1 MTAHLRHLLA
11 PGRIGAM
18 TTKNRIVVTAMGVS
32 FADEDG
38 AANDRL
44 VAYHE
49 RHAEGG
55 AGLIIVGVTGVA
67 HPVGAVIP
75 HQTSLSQDRFIP
87 GMRRIA
93 EVAHRHGAKVA
104 VQLHHGGVVAGYSA
118 RLGQELWTPAIPKA
132 PRGDFGTLFFPEEL
146 ASFMG
151 GERPRL
157 RILTEEDIAVVV
169 GQFAAAARRAQEAG
183 IDAVEIH
190 GGHGYLIDA
199 FLSPSS
205 NTRTDGYG
213 GDLAGRARLY
223 LEILAAVRKAVGPEF
238 PILCKLNTREVG
250 KADGI
255 TFELAVETA
264 SMLERAGADAITASA
279 YHDVGVGK
287 LHSESNI
294 PHVPNTN
301 VPGAVAVKRAV
312 SIPVIASG
320 RIEFDDA
327 DRSIAEKACDYV
339 AFGRKILADPAFP
352 KKLALGRAETVRP
365 CIYCYTCV
373 SAIYLRQTG
382 RCAVNPETGFEH
394 VEQRRPAVPRRRVVV
409 VGSGPAGLEAARRL
423 DERGHDV
430 VLLEKEE
437 RLGGTLRVAS
447 LPYEPNNRLLDWL
460 IREIENGSV
469 DVRLATQATVET
481 IRALGP
487 EVVVVATGAVRA
499 LPDMPGKD
507 QPIVFSGDDL
517 RALLS
522 GRMTEDLK
530 RKTSWLDR
538 VSSKVGAATGL
549 TGSPEMLR
557 AATRAYM
564 PLGKQVVI
572 LGGELVG
579 LELAEFL
586 TERGRQVT
594 VVDDEPMLGAGLTL
608 VRRMRIVAEL
618 REHGVA
624 LFPGASQIQIESD
637 GVLFMDAEG
646 RSQRVAA
653 DQVIVAK
660 GTHEDR
666 ALAHALRAAGL
677 EVIEAGDGL
686 EVGYIEGAIRGAW
699 NAVEAVEGSAL
710 SPLASRRA

>member
-1 MTAHLRHLLA
+1 MSAVPRNLLS
-11 PGRIGAM
+11 PGRIGSM

-38 AANDRL
+38 AVNDRL

-55 AGLIIVGVTGVA
+55 AGLIVVGVTGVA

-87 GMRRIA
+87 GLRRIA
-93 EVAHRHGAKVA
+93 EAAHRHGAKVA

-118 RLGQELWTPAIPKA
+118 RLGQSLWTPSVPKA
-132 PRGDFGTLFFPEEL
+132 PTGDFGTLFFPEEL

-151 GERPRL
+151 GERPSL
-157 RILTEEDIAVVV
+157 KVMTEEDIAVVV

-205 NTRTDGYG
+205 NGRSDGYG

-223 LEILAAVRKAVGPEF
+223 LEILAAVREAVGPAF
-238 PILCKLNTREVG
+238 PIICKLNAREVG
-250 KADGI
+250 KADGV
-255 TFELAVETA
+255 TFDIAVETA
-264 SMLERAGADAITASA
+264 RLLEQAGADAITASA

-301 VPGAVAVKRAV
+301 IPGAVAIKRAV

-327 DRSIAEKACDYV
+327 DRSIAEQDFDYV
-339 AFGRKILADPAFP
+339 GFGRKILADPTFP
-352 KKLALGRAETVRP
+352 KKLAEGRAQDVRP

-373 SAIYLRQTG
+373 SAIYLRQAG

-394 VEQRRPAVPRRRVVV
+394 VEQRRAAAPRRRFVV

-460 IREIENGSV
+460 IREVEKSSV
-469 DVRLATQATVET
+469 DIRLGVEATVET
-481 IRALGP
+481 IRSFAP
-487 EVVVVATGAVRA
+487 DAVIVATGAVRA
-499 LPDMPGKD
+499 VPDMPGKA

-522 GRMTEDLK
+522 GRMTDDLK

-538 VSSKVGAATGL
+538 VSSKVGAVTGL

-557 AATRAYM
+557 TATRAYM
-564 PLGKQVVI
+564 PLGKQIVI

-594 VVDDEPMLGAGLTL
+594 VIDDEPMLGAGLTV

-624 LFPGASQIQIESD
+624 LLPGASQIQIESD
-637 GVLFMDAEG
+637 GVRFVDAEG
-646 RSQRVAA
+646 QPRRVAA

-666 ALAHALRAAGL
+666 AFAQALRAAGL
-677 EVIEAGDGL
+677 EVVEAGDGL

-699 NAVEAVEGSAL
+699 DAVETVIRGLSNGS
-710 SPLASRRA
+710 R

>member
-1 MTAHLRHLLA
+1 MTTVPRHLLA
-11 PGRIGAM
+11 PGRIGKM

-32 FADEDG
+32 FADADNSAG
-38 AANDRL
+38 DRL

-49 RHAEGG
+49 RQAEGG
-55 AGLIIVGVTGVA
+55 AGLIVVGVTGVA

-75 HQTSLSQDRFIP
+75 DQTSLSDDRFIP
-87 GMRRIA
+87 GLRRIA

-104 VQLHHGGVVAGYSA
+104 VQLHHGGLAAGYSA
-118 RLGQELWTPAIPKA
+118 RFGHPLWAPAIPKM

-151 GERPRL
+151 GEK
-157 RILTEEDIAVVV
+157 IEVKVLTEEDIAIVVA
-169 GQFAAAARRAQEAG
+169 QFAAAARRAQEAG

-190 GGHGYLIDA
+190 GGHGYLIDS
-199 FLSPSS
+199 FLSPST

-223 LEILAAVRKAVGPEF
+223 LEVLGAVRRAVGPDF
-238 PILCKLNTREVG
+238 PIVCKINAREVG
-250 KADGI
+250 KTDGI
-255 TFELAVETA
+255 TFDLAVETA
-264 SMLERAGADAITASA
+264 RLLERAGADAITASA

-294 PHVPNTN
+294 PHLPNTN
-301 VPGAVAVKRAV
+301 LPGAATIKRAV
-312 SIPVIASG
+312 GIPVIASG

-327 DRSIAEKACDYV
+327 DRSIAEQSCDFV
-339 AFGRKILADPAFP
+339 AFGRKILADPTFP
-352 KKLALGRAETVRP
+352 QKLAEGRAEDVRP

-373 SAIYLRQTG
+373 SAIYLRQVG
-382 RCAVNPETGFEH
+382 RCAVNPETGAEH
-394 VEQRRPAVPRRRVVV
+394 LEKVRPAAPRRRYVI

-423 DERGHDV
+423 DERGHSV
-430 VLLEKEE
+430 VLFEKEA

-460 IREIENGSV
+460 IRAVEQSRV
-469 DVRLATQATVET
+469 DVRLGTEATLEA
-481 IRALGP
+481 IRALAP
-487 EVVVVATGAVRA
+487 DAVIVATGAVRS
-499 LPDMPGKD
+499 LPDIPGKD

-517 RALLS
+517 RAMLS

-538 VSSKVGAATGL
+538 VSSRVGAATGI

-564 PLGKQVVI
+564 PLGKQIVI

-586 TERGRQVT
+586 NERGRQVT
-594 VVDDEPMLGAGLTL
+594 VVDDEPMLGAGLTV

-624 LFPGASQIQIESD
+624 LFPGASEIRIEAD
-637 GVLFMDAEG
+637 GVLFLDAEG
-646 RSQRVAA
+646 RRQRVPA
-653 DQVIVAK
+653 DHVVVAK

-666 ALAHALRAAGL
+666 AFANALRDAGL
-677 EVIEAGDGL
+677 RVVEAGDGQ
-686 EVGYIEGAIRGAW
+686 EIGYIEGAIRGAW
-699 NAVEAVEGSAL
+699 NAVEAVEAL
-710 SPLASRRA
+710 RAG

>member
-1 MTAHLRHLLA
+1 MTTIRHLLA
-11 PGRIGAM
+11 PGRIGGM

-38 AANDRL
+38 TASDRL

-67 HPVGAVIP
+67 HPAGAVIP
-75 HQTSLSQDRFIP
+75 NQTSLSQDRFIP
-87 GMRRIA
+87 GIRRIA

-104 VQLHHGGVVAGYSA
+104 VQLHHGGIVAGYSA
-118 RLGQELWTPAIPKA
+118 RLGQPLWTPAIPKA
-132 PRGDFGTLFFPEEL
+132 PAGDFGTLFFPEEL

-151 GERPRL
+151 GERPTL
-157 RILTEEDIAVVV
+157 KVMTEEDIATVV

-183 IDAVEIH
+183 TDAVEIH

-205 NTRTDGYG
+205 NTRRDGYG
-213 GDLAGRARLY
+213 GSLAGRARLY
-223 LEILAAVRKAVGPEF
+223 LEILAAVRKAVGPDF
-238 PILCKLNTREVG
+238 PIICKLNTREVG
-250 KADGI
+250 KTDGI
-255 TFELAVETA
+255 TFDLAVETA
-264 SMLERAGADAITASA
+264 RLLEQAGADGITASA
-279 YHDVGVGK
+279 YHDIGVGK

-301 VPGAVAVKRAV
+301 IPGAVAVKHAV

-320 RIEFDDA
+320 RIEFEDA

-352 KKLALGRAETVRP
+352 KKLAEGRTQDVRP

-373 SAIYLRQTG
+373 SAIYLRQKG

-394 VEQRRPAVPRRRVVV
+394 VEQGRPAAPRRRVVV

-430 VLLEKEE
+430 VLLEREG

-460 IREIENGSV
+460 IREVEKSSV
-469 DVRLATQATVET
+469 DVRLSTEATAEA
-481 IRALGP
+481 IRSLAPDL
-487 EVVVVATGAVRA
+487 VVVATGAVRS
-499 LPDMPGKD
+499 LPDIPGKD
-507 QPIVFSGDDL
+507 QPFVFSGDDL
-517 RALLS
+517 RAMLS

-549 TGSPEMLR
+549 SGSPEVLR
-557 AATRAYM
+557 TVTRAYM
-564 PLGKQVVI
+564 PLGKNIVI

-586 TERGRQVT
+586 TERGRLVT
-594 VVDDEPMLGAGLTL
+594 VVDDEPMLGAGLTV
-608 VRRMRIVAEL
+608 VRRMRIIAEL

-624 LFPGASQIQIESD
+624 LFAGSSQIQIEND
-637 GVLFMDAEG
+637 GVLFLDNEG
-646 RSQRVAA
+646 RRQRVAA

-666 ALAHALRAAGL
+666 SLAEALRAAGFD
-677 EVIEAGDGL
+677 VVEAGDGID
-686 EVGYIEGAIRGAW
+686 VKYIEGAIHGAW
-699 NAVEAVEGSAL
+699 NAVEAVESGRPRIDDRS
-710 SPLASRRA
+710 SP

>member
-1 MTAHLRHLLA
+1 MTAIPRHLLA
-11 PGRIGAM
+11 PGRIGKM

-32 FADEDG
+32 FAEKDNSAG
-38 AANDRL
+38 DRL
-44 VAYHE
+44 VAYHQ
-49 RHAEGG
+49 RQAEGG

-75 HQTSLSQDRFIP
+75 DQTSLSDDRFIP
-87 GMRRIA
+87 GLRRIA
-93 EVAHRHGAKVA
+93 EIGHRHGAKLA

-118 RLGQELWTPAIPKA
+118 RFGQPLWTPAIPKM
-132 PRGDFGTLFFPEEL
+132 PHGDFGTLFFPEEL

-151 GERPRL
+151 GERPTL
-157 RILTEEDIAVVV
+157 KVMTEEDIAVVV
-169 GQFAAAARRAQEAG
+169 GQFAAAAGRAKQAG

-223 LEILAAVRKAVGPEF
+223 LEILAAVRNTVGPDF
-238 PILCKLNTREVG
+238 PIICKINSREVG
-250 KADGI
+250 KADGV
-255 TFELAVETA
+255 TFDIAVETA
-264 SMLERAGADAITASA
+264 RLLERAGADAITASA
-279 YHDVGVGK
+279 YHDVSVGK

-301 VPGAVAVKRAV
+301 VPGASAVKRAV
-312 SIPVIASG
+312 GIPVIASG
-320 RIEFDDA
+320 RVEFDDA
-327 DRSIAEKACDYV
+327 DRIIAEKDCDFV

-352 KKLALGRAETVRP
+352 KKLAEGRAEDVRP

-373 SAIYLRQTG
+373 SAIYLRQAG

-394 VEQRRPAVPRRRVVV
+394 VEQVRPAAPRRRYAVI
-409 VGSGPAGLEAARRL
+409 GSGPAGLEAARRL

-430 VLLEKEE
+430 VLFEKEE

-460 IREIENGSV
+460 IREVEKSGV
-469 DVRLATQATVET
+469 DVRLATEATVESL
-481 IRALGP
+481 RALAP
-487 EVVVVATGAVRA
+487 DAVIVATGAVRS
-499 LPDMPGKD
+499 LPDIPGKD

-517 RALLS
+517 RAMLS

-530 RKTSWLDR
+530 RKTSWFDR

-564 PLGKQVVI
+564 PLGKQIVI

-594 VVDDEPMLGAGLTL
+594 VVDDEPMLGAGLTV

-637 GVLFMDAEG
+637 GVLFVDAEG
-646 RSQRVAA
+646 KRQRFAA

-666 ALAHALRAAGL
+666 ALARSLRAAGFA
-677 EVIEAGDGL
+677 VVEAGDGR
-686 EVGYIEGAIRGAW
+686 EVKYIEGAIHGAW
-699 NAVEAVEGSAL
+699 SAVDAVESGRAL
-710 SPLASRRA
+710 ADAEATT

>member
-1 MTAHLRHLLA
+1 MSAAPRHLLA
-11 PGRIGAM
+11 PGRIGGM

-32 FADEDG
+32 FAEEDG
-38 AANDRL
+38 SASDRL

-55 AGLIIVGVTGVA
+55 AGLIVVGVTGVA

-75 HQTSLSQDRFIP
+75 NQTSLSQDRFIP

-93 EVAHRHGAKVA
+93 EVAHRHGAKAA
-104 VQLHHGGVVAGYSA
+104 VQLHHGGVVAGYST
-118 RLGQELWTPAIPKA
+118 RLGQPLWTPSILKLPS
-132 PRGDFGTLFFPEEL
+132 GDFGTLFFPEEL

-151 GERPRL
+151 GEKPTL
-157 RILTEEDIAVVV
+157 KVMTEEDIAVVV

-183 IDAVEIH
+183 IDAVELH

-205 NTRTDGYG
+205 NGRTDGYG
-213 GDLAGRARLY
+213 GSLAGRARLY
-223 LEILAAVRKAVGPEF
+223 LEILAAVRKTVGPDF
-238 PILCKLNTREVG
+238 PIICKLNAREVG
-250 KADGI
+250 KHDGV
-255 TFELAVETA
+255 TFDIAVETA
-264 SMLERAGADAITASA
+264 RLLERAGADAITASA

-301 VPGAVAVKRAV
+301 VPGAATVKRAV

-352 KKLALGRAETVRP
+352 KKLAAGRAQDVRP

-373 SAIYLRQTG
+373 SEIYLRKRG
-382 RCAVNPETGFEH
+382 RCAVNPETGSEH
-394 VEQRRPAVPRRRVVV
+394 VENARLSAPRRRVVV
-409 VGSGPAGLEAARRL
+409 VGSGAAGLEAARRL
-423 DERGHDV
+423 DERGHEV
-430 VLLEKEE
+430 VLLEKDE

-460 IREIENGSV
+460 TAEVEKSRI
-469 DVRLATQATVET
+469 DVRLSTQATPDT
-481 IRALGP
+481 IRDLAP
-487 EVVVVATGAVRA
+487 DVVVVATGAVRS
-499 LPDMPGKD
+499 LPEIPGKE

-549 TGSPEMLR
+549 SGSPEMLR
-557 AATRAYM
+557 TATRAYM
-564 PLGKQVVI
+564 PLGKQIVI

-594 VVDDEPMLGAGLTL
+594 VVDDEPMLGAGLTV
-608 VRRMRIVAEL
+608 VRRMRLIAEL
-618 REHGVA
+618 REHAVA
-624 LFPGASQIQIESD
+624 LFPGSSQIQIESD
-637 GVLFMDAEG
+637 GVLFVDAEG
-646 RSQRVAA
+646 RRQRIAA

-666 ALAHALRAAGL
+666 ALAESLRTAGFT
-677 EVIEAGDGL
+677 VVEAGDGL
-686 EVGYIEGAIRGAW
+686 EVKYIEGAIRGAW
-699 NAVEAVEGSAL
+699 DAVEFVETK
-710 SPLASRRA
+710 

>member
-1 MTAHLRHLLA
+1 MSPLLRHLLE
-11 PGRIGAM
+11 PGRIGRM

-32 FADEDG
+32 FAEEDG
-38 AANDRL
+38 SASERL
-44 VAYHE
+44 VAYHA

-55 AGLIIVGVTGVA
+55 AGLITVGVTGVA

-75 HQTSLSQDRFIP
+75 NQTSLSQDRFIP
-87 GMRRIA
+87 GLRRIA
-93 EVAHRHGAKVA
+93 EVAHRHDAKVA
-104 VQLHHGGVVAGYSA
+104 VQLHHGGVVAGYST
-118 RLGQELWTPAIPKA
+118 RLGQALWTPSMPKM
-132 PRGDFGTLFFPEEL
+132 PGGDFGTLFFPEEL

-151 GERPRL
+151 GERPTL
-157 RILTEEDIAVVV
+157 KVMTEEDIAVVV
-169 GQFAAAARRAQEAG
+169 GQFAAAARRAREAG

-205 NTRTDGYG
+205 NFRTDGYG
-213 GDLAGRARLY
+213 GDLAGRARFY
-223 LEILAAVRKAVGPEF
+223 LEILAAVRKEVGPDF
-238 PILCKLNTREVG
+238 PILCKLNAREVG
-250 KADGI
+250 KSDGE
-255 TFELAVETA
+255 TFDTAVETA
-264 SMLERAGADAITASA
+264 RLLERAGADAITASA

-287 LHSESNI
+287 FHSESNI

-301 VPGAVAVKRAV
+301 LPGAAVIKRAV
-312 SIPVIASG
+312 GIPVLSSG
-320 RIEFDDA
+320 RVEFEDA
-327 DRSIAEKACDYV
+327 DRAIAEKTCDFV

-352 KKLALGRAETVRP
+352 KKLAEGRAEDVRP

-373 SAIYLRQTG
+373 SAIYLRQKG
-382 RCAVNPETGFEH
+382 RCAVNPETGFEF
-394 VEQRRPAVPRRRVVV
+394 VEQARPAAKRRRVVV

-430 VLLEKEE
+430 VLLEKDE

-460 IREIENGSV
+460 IREVEQSSV
-469 DVRLATQATVET
+469 DVRLGAEATPAT
-481 IRALGP
+481 IRGLAP
-487 EVVVVATGAVRA
+487 DVVVVATGAVRS
-499 LPDMPGKD
+499 LPDIPGKEH
-507 QPIVFSGDDL
+507 PIVFSGDDL
-517 RALLS
+517 RAMLS

-549 TGSPEMLR
+549 SSSPEMLR
-557 AATRAYM
+557 TATRAYM
-564 PLGKQVVI
+564 PLGKQIVI

-594 VVDDEPMLGAGLTL
+594 VVDDEPMLGAGLTV

-624 LFPGASQIQIESD
+624 LFPGASQIAIEPD
-637 GVLFMDAEG
+637 GVVFVDTEG
-646 RSQRVAA
+646 RRQRAAA

-660 GTHEDR
+660 GTHEER
-666 ALAHALRAAGL
+666 SLAAALRAVGFS
-677 EVIEAGDGL
+677 VIEAGDGL
-686 EVGYIEGAIRGAW
+686 EVKYIEGAIRGAW
-699 NAVEAVEGSAL
+699 DAVEAVEAG
-710 SPLASRRA
+710 R